1 MKQDISS
8 RKDIHFIITAF
19 YKKLVADEKMLPF
32 FEVIIKE
39 NHLEEHI
46 ETITNFWQDIL
57 LYTSSYSNNV
67 MQKHLEFNKKIV
79 FEKEHFTTWLSYLKT
94 TIDTSFEGQSAQ
106 NMKDRAASI
115 AMVMQVKLEHYD

>member
-19 YKKLVADEKMLPF
+19 YKKLVADENMLPF
-32 FEVIIKE
+32 FEAIVKE

-46 ETITNFWQDIL
+46 KTITNFWQDIL
-57 LYTSSYSNNV
+57 LHTSSYSSNV
-67 MQKHLEFNKKIV
+67 MEKHLEFNKKIV
-79 FEKEHFTTWLSYLKT
+79 FKKEHFTTWLSYLKT
-94 TIDTSFEGQSAQ
+94 TIDSSFEGQSAQ

-115 AMVMQVKLEHYD
+115 AMVMQVKLQHYD